1 MVNSADTDHEDKP
14 LDPAVERVQKKLRRL
29 ILVAGLTLGIG
40 LIAIFAGIIYRV
52 STLDGKARPANP
64 SAVAAAAIPEGARLV
79 STTPAGPNLVLTYEH
94 PGGTTLVLID
104 AARLQVIGRLDLKPG
119 EPAPEL
125 SPPNTP

>member
-1 MVNSADTDHEDKP
+1 MVNSADTDLEEKP

-52 STLDGKARPANP
+52 STLDGKARPAS
-64 SAVAAAAIPEGARLV
+64 SAASVAAAIPEDARLV
-79 STTPAGPNLVLTYEH
+79 STTPVGPNLVLTYEH

-104 AARLQVIGRLDLKPG
+104 TARLQVIGRLDLKPG